1 MVNILVPTDFSDF
14 SKVAINFAVKVANKL
29 DGNVTLLHVVNII
42 QPTRSS
48 MRFMFKTVEQE
59 LMDIA
64 KEDFEELLKDINKQ
78 NKTATPIKYKVSL
91 GTSFN
96 GVLNK
101 EAKKLRTGLIVMGTR
116 GAGGLAKV
124 IVGSNTA
131 SLIDSSNV
139 PVLAVPELAEF
150 KSFKNI
156 VYATDMVNLDK
167 ELKTFLPY
175 AKTFDSMVHVVHV
188 TPSDKNVKAIEEK
201 IYKAALGKINYKKFT
216 VNVLVN
222 KKADKA
228 VEEYVD
234 KIKADLVTTF
244 AYEDSFYKKLF
255 NNRSL
260 AKQMA
265 FQSIVPLLT
274 FKQK

>member
-59 LMDIA
+59 LIDIA

-78 NKTATPIKYKVSL
+78 NKTTTPIKYKVAL

-116 GAGGLAKV
+116 GASGLAKV

-131 SLIDSSNV
+131 SLIDSSQV
-139 PVLAVPELAEF
+139 PVLSVPELAEF
-150 KSFKNI
+150 KNFKNI
-156 VYATDMVNLDK
+156 VYATDMVNIDK
-167 ELKTFLPY
+167 ELKAFLPY
-175 AKTFDSMVHVVHV
+175 AKILDSTVHVVHV
-188 TPSDKNVKAIEEK
+188 APTSKNVKEIEEK

-222 KKADKA
+222 KKVDKA
-228 VEEYVD
+228 VEEFVNT
-234 KIKADLVTTF
+234 IKGDLVTTF

-260 AKQMA
+260 AKQMT
-265 FQSIVPLLT
+265 FQSSVPLLT

>member
-14 SKVAINFAVKVANKL
+14 SKVAINFAVKVANRL

-48 MRFMFKTVEQE
+48 MRFMFKSVEQG
-59 LMDIA
+59 LIDIA

-96 GVLNK
+96 GVMNK
-101 EAKKLRTGLIVMGTR
+101 EAKRLRSGLIVMGTR
-116 GAGGLAKV
+116 GASELRQML
-124 IVGSNTA
+124 VGSNTA
-131 SLIDSSNV
+131 SLIDASHV
-139 PVLAVPELAEF
+139 PVLSVPELAEF
-150 KSFKNI
+150 KGFKNI
-156 VYATDMVNLDK
+156 VYATDMVNIDK
-167 ELKTFLPY
+167 ELKAFLPY
-175 AKTFDSMVHVVHV
+175 AKIFDSMVHVVHV
-188 TPSDKNVKAIEEK
+188 TSSEKDVKEIEEK

-216 VNVLVN
+216 VNVFVS
-222 KKADKA
+222 KKIDKT
-228 VEEYVD
+228 VEKFVD
-234 KIKADLVTTF
+234 TIKADLVTTF

-255 NNRSL
+255 SRTL
-260 AKQMA
+260 AKQMP
-265 FQSIVPLLT
+265 FQSSVPLLT